1 MKMTKSL
8 MALCAVAT
16 AMAVTSADVSAHGF
30 AVPAGP
36 ARSST
41 GVTTS
46 GNNVGGTTAPSNS
59 GGAAPSNGGGLGG
72 NTPGSGGG
80 GGAGPGA
87 GRNGNG
93 RNGGG
98 PTAGGNTGGRGGRAS
113 GLPFGLG
120 RRRGAD
126 ADKAVNV
133 DAAGRKATPND
144 LPVEP
149 AARGKKLQELLRNDA
164 AKDSDV
170 AYVIETSTTDARLRN
185 VDLRIRVSERRRTA
199 GDIRRR
205 VEVEAKNGEVWE
217 TVEVNLLRRVA
228 GQLEAVRWTPA
239 GGTSRV
245 KNAADASVAG
255 TSVKLADLAPF
266 DVAGS
271 LRYLSAADVDGAV
284 NETYRVVTGSSL
296 DEGSVT
302 FRMDL
307 RAPVRSELRRG
318 GELRRAYDWSGWRFV
333 SGMPVPSRMTVTGG
347 AGETATLEYREA
359 AAVPAFDASL
369 FDAALLGTK

>member
-8 MALCAVAT
+8 MAWCAVAT
-16 AMAVTSADVSAHGF
+16 AMAVTSAEVSAHGF
-30 AVPAGP
+30 AVPTGP
-36 ARSST
+36 ARSGT

-46 GNNVGGTTAPSNS
+46 GNSVGGTTAPANP
-59 GGAAPSNGGGLGG
+59 GGAAPANGGGLGG
-72 NTPGSGGG
+72 NTPGSGG

-93 RNGGG
+93 RNNGG
-98 PTAGGNTGGRGGRAS
+98 PAAGGSTGGRGGRAS

-120 RRRGAD
+120 RRRRAD
-126 ADKAVNV
+126 ADKAANV
-133 DAAGRKATPND
+133 DAAGRKATPGD

-149 AARGKKLQELLRNDA
+149 AARGKKFQELLRNDA

-170 AYVIETSTTDARLRN
+170 AYVIETSTTDARMRN

-245 KNAADASVAG
+245 KNAADVSVAG

-266 DVAGS
+266 EVSGS

-318 GELRRAYDWSGWRFV
+318 GELRRSYDWSGWRFV

-369 FDAALLGTK
+369 FDAAQLGAK